1 MRSSCNGPMFAILG
15 LAIWAGPAAAADN
28 SAALRCA
35 ALGDDQARLACYD
48 GIFRA
53 ADAADAAAMPQ
64 ATAVSSGKSAAGV
77 SAASTTAGVA
87 TASTA
92 AEAAGMATVAGGGA
106 VAAGSSPAPAADPM
120 ADFGLTPAQQR
131 SLDPERPAEPR
142 APESVTG
149 TVAKVGYTASG
160 KMAVTLEN
168 GQVWIQIDT
177 GKPRVKG
184 GDAVMIKRGA
194 LGSYLLVPPSGMST
208 RVRRMK

>member
-15 LAIWAGPAAAADN
+15 LAIWAGPSAAVDN

-53 ADAADAAAMPQ
+53 GDTAAMPQ

-77 SAASTTAGVA
+77 AAESTTAGVA

-92 AEAAGMATVAGGGA
+92 AEAAGLSTVAVGGA
-106 VAAGSSPAPAADPM
+106 VVAAPSPVPAADPL
-120 ADFGLTPAQQR
+120 ADFGLTPAQQH

-177 GKPRVKG
+177 GKPRVRG
-184 GDAVMIKRGA
+184 GDAVTIKRGA
-194 LGSYLLVPPSGMST
+194 LGSFLLVSPSGMAT
-208 RVRRMK
+208 RVRRVK